1 MTPAIKLFI
10 TGDDERVQEAY
21 EEIYSTYIIDKNFV
35 TKGTRDHMTLEFSG
49 DRAVC
54 MVPIFSSKDKEA
66 MLNRAW
72 YIISRW
78 DVTSV
83 VCNGLLVRDF
93 AAESLVAFPTVDIVE
108 FCKARWDGKDSVKK
122 GD

>member
-1 MTPAIKLFI
+1 MAKTPIIKLFI
-10 TGDDERVQEAY
+10 TGNDERVQEAY
-21 EEIYSTYIIDKNFV
+21 EEIFSTYIMDEYLV

-54 MVPIFSSKDKEA
+54 MVPIFSSPDKNV
-66 MLNRAW
+66 MLARAW

-83 VCNGLLVRDF
+83 VLNGLLVRDLNQ
-93 AAESLVAFPTVDIVE
+93 EIDYEGVL
-108 FCKARWDGKDSVKK
+108 GL
-122 GD
+122 

>member
-1 MTPAIKLFI
+1 MTKTPTIKLFI

-21 EEIYSTYIIDKNFV
+21 EEIYSTYIIDKNLV

-54 MVPIFSSKDKEA
+54 MVPIFSTPDKNV
-66 MLNRAW
+66 MLARAW

-83 VCNGLLVRDF
+83 VLNGLLVRDLNQ
-93 AAESLVAFPTVDIVE
+93 EIDYEGVL
-108 FCKARWDGKDSVKK
+108 GL
-122 GD
+122 

>member
-21 EEIYSTYIIDKNFV
+21 EEIYSTYIVDKNLV

-54 MVPIFSSKDKEA
+54 MVPIFNSSNKDL
-66 MLNRAW
+66 MLARAW
-72 YIISRW
+72 YIICRW
-78 DVTSV
+78 DVTSI
-83 VCNGLLVRDF
+83 VCNGILVRD
-93 AAESLVAFPTVDIVE
+93 LGDPQDKMLNFPVDTFNNHILEV
-108 FCKARWDGKDSVKK
+108 
-122 GD
+122 

>member
-1 MTPAIKLFI
+1 MAKTPIIKLFI

-21 EEIYSTYIIDKNFV
+21 EEIFSTNIVDEYLV

-54 MVPIFSSKDKEA
+54 MVPIFSSPDKNV
-66 MLNRAW
+66 MLARAW

-83 VCNGLLVRDF
+83 VLNGLLVRDLNQ
-93 AAESLVAFPTVDIVE
+93 EIDYEGVL
-108 FCKARWDGKDSVKK
+108 GL
-122 GD
+122 

>member
-1 MTPAIKLFI
+1 MAKTPIIKLFI

-21 EEIYSTYIIDKNFV
+21 EEIYSTYIIDKDLV
-35 TKGTRDHMTLEFSG
+35 TKGTRDNMTLEFSG

-54 MVPIFSSKDKEA
+54 MVPIFSSPDKNV
-66 MLNRAW
+66 MLARAW

-83 VCNGLLVRDF
+83 VLNGLLVRDLNQ
-93 AAESLVAFPTVDIVE
+93 EIDYEGVL
-108 FCKARWDGKDSVKK
+108 GL
-122 GD
+122 

>member
-1 MTPAIKLFI
+1 MAKTPIIKLFI

-21 EEIYSTYIIDKNFV
+21 EEIYSTYIIDKNLV

-54 MVPIFSSKDKEA
+54 MVPIFSSPDKNVTLA
-66 MLNRAW
+66 RAW

-83 VCNGLLVRDF
+83 VLNGLLVRDLNQ
-93 AAESLVAFPTVDIVE
+93 EIDYEGVL
-108 FCKARWDGKDSVKK
+108 GL
-122 GD
+122 

>member
-1 MTPAIKLFI
+1 MAKTPIIKLFI

-21 EEIYSTYIIDKNFV
+21 EEIFSTNIMDEYLV

-54 MVPIFSSKDKEA
+54 MVPIFSSPDKNV
-66 MLNRAW
+66 MLARAW

-83 VCNGLLVRDF
+83 VLNGLLVRDLNQ
-93 AAESLVAFPTVDIVE
+93 EIDYEGVL
-108 FCKARWDGKDSVKK
+108 GL
-122 GD
+122 

>member
-1 MTPAIKLFI
+1 MTPTIKLFI

-21 EEIYSTYIIDKNFV
+21 EEIFSTNIMDDYLV

-54 MVPIFSSKDKEA
+54 MVPIFSSPDKNV
-66 MLNRAW
+66 MLARAW

-83 VCNGLLVRDF
+83 VLNGLLVRDLNQ
-93 AAESLVAFPTVDIVE
+93 EI
-108 FCKARWDGKDSVKK
+108 DSEGVL
-122 GD
+122 GL

>member
-1 MTPAIKLFI
+1 MAKTPIIKLFI

-21 EEIYSTYIIDKNFV
+21 EEIYSTYIVDENLV

-54 MVPIFSSKDKEA
+54 MVPIFSSPDKNV
-66 MLNRAW
+66 MLARAW

-83 VCNGLLVRDF
+83 VLNGLLVRDLNQ
-93 AAESLVAFPTVDIVE
+93 EIDYEGVL
-108 FCKARWDGKDSVKK
+108 GL
-122 GD
+122 

>member
-1 MTPAIKLFI
+1 MTPTIELFI

-21 EEIYSTYIIDKNFV
+21 EEIYSTYIIDKDLV

-54 MVPIFSSKDKEA
+54 MVPIFSSPDKDV
-66 MLNRAW
+66 MLARAW
-72 YIISRW
+72 YIICRW

-83 VCNGLLVRDF
+83 VLNGLLVRDMGYPQDKM
-93 AAESLVAFPTVDIVE
+93 LNFPCETFEKILN
-108 FCKARWDGKDSVKK
+108 
-122 GD
+122 

>member
-1 MTPAIKLFI
+1 MAKTPIIKLFI

-21 EEIYSTYIIDKNFV
+21 EEIYSTYIMDENLV
-35 TKGTRDHMTLEFSG
+35 TKGTRDYMTLEFSG

-54 MVPIFSSKDKEA
+54 MVPIFSSPDKNV
-66 MLNRAW
+66 MLARAW

-83 VCNGLLVRDF
+83 VLNGLLVRDLNQ
-93 AAESLVAFPTVDIVE
+93 EIDYEGVL
-108 FCKARWDGKDSVKK
+108 GL
-122 GD
+122 

>member
-1 MTPAIKLFI
+1 MAKTPIIKLFI

-21 EEIYSTYIIDKNFV
+21 EEIYSTYIIDENLV

-54 MVPIFSSKDKEA
+54 MVPIFSSPDKNV
-66 MLNRAW
+66 MLARAW

-78 DVTSV
+78 DATSV
-83 VCNGLLVRDF
+83 VLNGLLVRDLNP
-93 AAESLVAFPTVDIVE
+93 EIDYEGVL
-108 FCKARWDGKDSVKK
+108 GL
-122 GD
+122 

>member
-1 MTPAIKLFI
+1 MTPTIKLFI

-21 EEIYSTYIIDKNFV
+21 EEIYSTYIIDKNLV
-35 TKGTRDHMTLEFSG
+35 TKGTRDNMTLEFSG

-54 MVPIFSSKDKEA
+54 MVPIFGSILNREA

-78 DVTSV
+78 GVTSI
-83 VCNGLLVRDF
+83 VCNGILVKDF
-93 AAESLVAFPTVDIVE
+93 VQDMLQNF
-108 FCKARWDGKDSVKK
+108 
-122 GD
+122 

>member
-1 MTPAIKLFI
+1 MTPTIKLFI

-21 EEIYSTYIIDKNFV
+21 EEIFSTNIMDDYLV

-54 MVPIFSSKDKEA
+54 MVPIFSSPDKNVMFA
-66 MLNRAW
+66 RAW

-83 VCNGLLVRDF
+83 VLNGLLVRDLNQ
-93 AAESLVAFPTVDIVE
+93 EIDYEGVL
-108 FCKARWDGKDSVKK
+108 GL
-122 GD
+122 

>member
-1 MTPAIKLFI
+1 MTPTIKLFI

-21 EEIYSTYIIDKNFV
+21 EEIYSTYIIDKNLV

-54 MVPIFSSKDKEA
+54 MVPIFSSPDKNV
-66 MLNRAW
+66 MLARAW

-83 VCNGLLVRDF
+83 VLNGLLVRDLNQ
-93 AAESLVAFPTVDIVE
+93 EIDYEGVL
-108 FCKARWDGKDSVKK
+108 GL
-122 GD
+122 

>member
-1 MTPAIKLFI
+1 MAKTPIIKLFI

-21 EEIYSTYIIDKNFV
+21 EEIYSTNIVDEYLV

-54 MVPIFSSKDKEA
+54 MVPIFSSPDKNV
-66 MLNRAW
+66 MLARAW

-83 VCNGLLVRDF
+83 VLNGLLVRDLNQ
-93 AAESLVAFPTVDIVE
+93 EIDYEGVL
-108 FCKARWDGKDSVKK
+108 GL
-122 GD
+122 

>member
-1 MTPAIKLFI
+1 MAKTPTIKLFI

-21 EEIYSTYIIDKNFV
+21 EEIYSTYIVDEYLV

-54 MVPIFSSKDKEA
+54 MVPIFSSPDKNV
-66 MLNRAW
+66 MLARAW

-83 VCNGLLVRDF
+83 VLNGLLVRDLNQ
-93 AAESLVAFPTVDIVE
+93 EIDYEGVL
-108 FCKARWDGKDSVKK
+108 GL
-122 GD
+122 

>member
-1 MTPAIKLFI
+1 MTPTIKLFI

-21 EEIYSTYIIDKNFV
+21 EEIFSTNIMDEYLV

-54 MVPIFSSKDKEA
+54 MVPIFSSPDKNV
-66 MLNRAW
+66 MLARAW

-83 VCNGLLVRDF
+83 VLNGLLVRDLNQ
-93 AAESLVAFPTVDIVE
+93 EIDYEGVL
-108 FCKARWDGKDSVKK
+108 GL
-122 GD
+122 

>member
-1 MTPAIKLFI
+1 MAKTPIIKLFI

-21 EEIYSTYIIDKNFV
+21 EEIYSTYIVDENLV
-35 TKGTRDHMTLEFSG
+35 TKGTRDNMTLEFSG

-54 MVPIFSSKDKEA
+54 MVPIFSSPDKDV
-66 MLNRAW
+66 MLARAW

-83 VCNGLLVRDF
+83 VLNGLLVRDLNQ
-93 AAESLVAFPTVDIVE
+93 EIDYGGVL
-108 FCKARWDGKDSVKK
+108 GL
-122 GD
+122 

>member
-1 MTPAIKLFI
+1 MAKTPIIKLFI

-21 EEIYSTYIIDKNFV
+21 EEIYSTYIMDENLV

-54 MVPIFSSKDKEA
+54 MVPIFSSPDKNV
-66 MLNRAW
+66 MLARAW

-83 VCNGLLVRDF
+83 VLNGLLVRDLNQ
-93 AAESLVAFPTVDIVE
+93 EIDYEGVL
-108 FCKARWDGKDSVKK
+108 GL
-122 GD
+122 

>member
-1 MTPAIKLFI
+1 MTPTIKLFI

-21 EEIYSTYIIDKNFV
+21 EEIFSTNIMDDYLV

-54 MVPIFSSKDKEA
+54 MVPIFSSPDKNV
-66 MLNRAW
+66 MLARAW

-83 VCNGLLVRDF
+83 VLNGLLVRDLNQ
-93 AAESLVAFPTVDIVE
+93 EIDYEGVL
-108 FCKARWDGKDSVKK
+108 GL
-122 GD
+122 

>member
-1 MTPAIKLFI
+1 MTPTIKLFI
-10 TGDDERVQEAY
+10 TGNDERVQEAY
-21 EEIYSTYIIDKNFV
+21 EEIFSTNIVDEYLV

-54 MVPIFSSKDKEA
+54 MVPIFSSPDKNV
-66 MLNRAW
+66 MLARAW

-83 VCNGLLVRDF
+83 VLNGLLVRDLNP
-93 AAESLVAFPTVDIVE
+93 EIDYEGVL
-108 FCKARWDGKDSVKK
+108 GL
-122 GD
+122 

>member
-1 MTPAIKLFI
+1 MTPTIKLFI

-21 EEIYSTYIIDKNFV
+21 EEIYSTYIIDKNLV
-35 TKGTRDHMTLEFSG
+35 TKGTAHNMTLEFSG

-54 MVPIFSSKDKEA
+54 MVPIYSTPDKSI

-83 VCNGLLVRDF
+83 VCQGGPNGLLVRDLGDPIEL
-93 AAESLVAFPTVDIVE
+93 AERS
-108 FCKARWDGKDSVKK
+108 
-122 GD
+122 

>member
-1 MTPAIKLFI
+1 MTPTIKLFI

-21 EEIYSTYIIDKNFV
+21 EEIYSTHIVDKNFV
-35 TKGTRDHMTLEFSG
+35 TKGTRDNMTLEFSG

-78 DVTSV
+78 DVTSI

-93 AAESLVAFPTVDIVE
+93 AAESL
-108 FCKARWDGKDSVKK
+108 KAYWDDKDFISFVPSPSWR
-122 GD
+122 